1 MTIIY
6 ATLYYDTEA
15 KEYRN
20 FNGANAVPY
29 MVKASQDSATFR
41 EVKGLWSEILSYLG
55 QEAINMRKVC
65 SFFLYSDFQT
75 LYERSPI
82 HLSSRDEGF
91 REALRARTES
101 LTNVSLSLNKY
112 SKPLIPS
119 LDLHLILPRMARL
132 TALPRVKFDPQIFAD
147 SQWLSLVQSL
157 VHGDLNF
164 DFGHIL
170 NQAILPNL
178 QKLKL
183 LFAPQYVNLDFL
195 DRLSHST
202 LRCFEWKLCDKQSI
216 DLSLLVTLL
225 RAMPQLE
232 TWKIHCNN
240 NSLTGAFEI
249 EPNSLLN
256 LKNCEMTGLHWTSED
271 FAHFIAA
278 ARHLVSLRLT
288 YFLVIKGVF
297 KTLEAGDLPFLRK
310 MSITNTDQNFHDIW
324 GLCRAAPKLEELNW
338 VPGDHARVDQR
349 VPADLSY
356 PQIRRAHFVPA
367 SNTEDGTP
375 FWDML
380 EQMPNLEDLSMRNAN
395 LLSVVIEQCFANAYV
410 KLTSLHLYDCEIP
423 ASYLTALFNHALH
436 LQRILIDGGHI
447 KLASKELQEK
457 ALQSLQ
463 SLWMQSVRITERD
476 LYEILKRATK
486 LEDFTFRHS
495 YLLRQKGPSFDLP
508 ANSMSNLKSLESSE
522 SSYKNDCLSQEQVVS
537 FLKAAPNLEKLKV
550 PDRYLFA
557 LNLFETGAL
566 SSLKKVDFWYKSVT
580 PEVRARLVEI
590 IQRVAPN
597 VTIDKSNG

>member
-1 MTIIY
+1 MTMTY

-15 KEYRN
+15 KKYRN
-20 FNGANAVPY
+20 FNGANVQPY
-29 MVKASQDSATFR
+29 LVKVSQESPTFR
-41 EVKGLWSEILSYLG
+41 EVKGLWSHVLFYLG

-65 SFFLYSDFQT
+65 SFFLHADFQP
-75 LYERSPI
+75 LYERSPVVMS
-82 HLSSRDEGF
+82 HNYLGLH
-91 REALRARTES
+91 EALRARNEP
-101 LTNVSLSLNKY
+101 LTNETLSLDIMV
-112 SKPLIPS
+112 KPLIAS
-119 LDLHLILPRMARL
+119 LDLDLILERMKRL
-132 TALPRVKFDPQIFAD
+132 VVLPRVKFEPQVFAEAK
-147 SQWLSLVQSL
+147 WLHLVQDL

-164 DFGHIL
+164 DFGYIL

-178 QKLKL
+178 RRLQL
-183 LFAPQYVNLDFL
+183 LFAPQYMNLDFL
-195 DRLSHST
+195 DRLSHPT
-202 LRCFEWKLCDKQSI
+202 LRSFEWKLCDKQSI
-216 DLSLLVTLL
+216 DLPLLVTLL
-225 RAMPQLE
+225 KALPQLE
-232 TWKIHCNN
+232 TLKIHCHNN
-240 NSLTGAFEI
+240 PLTGAFDI

-522 SSYKNDCLSQEQVVS
+522 SSYKNDCFSQEQVVS
-537 FLKAAPNLEKLKV
+537 FLKAAPNLERLKV
-550 PDRYLFA
+550 PDRYLFV

-566 SSLKKVDFWYKSVT
+566 LNLKKVEFWYKSVT
-580 PEVRARLVEI
+580 PEVRARLVDI

-597 VTIDKSNG
+597 VIIDKSNG